1 MLQNLKMAED
11 ESNSKKP
18 PLSPDKLI
26 QGVLS
31 KLGETFDGLLGRQA
45 KASSTLATSELAARA
60 KKLLDSQVRDMGEN
74 GRFVPHIIQLKV
86 EWEKFTTNDP
96 DIKKNLE
103 EELKKLEN
111 ELLAALIDH
120 INDNRY
126 LTYAPLKITAKPDY
140 FVEGIHI
147 VTSFGETEK
156 EGDEVDLSVTM
167 PNINVKE
174 LIPENNTPDPDA
186 ADPAAAKAAAATETV
201 FAKFSLHGMEKEIRL
216 RFEPG
221 ERVIVGRTRE
231 NDLALEDQSVSKLHA
246 ALFFNPADI
255 AGTGREPRELVVADT
270 GSTNGTFIN
279 KERLAYGK
287 AFPIKEGDMV
297 TFGTVDV
304 FFEHIVSEAEPE
316 PEEDPEVTVEDVKG
330 PIRIELGSDNS

>member
-11 ESNSKKP
+11 ESNPKKTQ
-18 PLSPDKLI
+18 LSPDKLI

-45 KASSTLATSELAARA
+45 KPSSTLATSELAARA
-60 KKLLDSQVRDMGEN
+60 RKLLDSQVRDMGEN
-74 GRFVPHIIQLKV
+74 GKFVPHLVQLKV
-86 EWEKFTTNDP
+86 EWGKFSAASP
-96 DIKKNLE
+96 AS
-103 EELKKLEN
+103 LKSLEN
-111 ELLAALIDH
+111 ELMAALIDH

-126 LTYAPLKITAKPDY
+126 RTYAPLKITAKPDY

-156 EGDEVDLSVTM
+156 ENDEVDLSVTM
-167 PNINVKE
+167 PNINVGE
-174 LIPENNTPDPDA
+174 LIPDKKKRTG
-186 ADPAAAKAAAATETV
+186 ETV
-201 FAKFSLHGMEKEIRL
+201 FAKFSLHGMEKEVRL
-216 RFEPG
+216 FFEPG
-221 ERVIVGRTRE
+221 ERVTVGRTRE

-246 ALFFNPADI
+246 ALSFHAN
-255 AGTGREPRELVVADT
+255 GELMVADT

-287 AFPIKEGDMV
+287 ALPVNEGDMV

-304 FFEHIVSEAEPE
+304 FFEHLVSEPQTA
-316 PEEDPEVTVEDVKG
+316 PEEDQDVTVEDEKG
-330 PIRIELGSDNS
+330 PIRIELDNDDLEVKN

>member
-11 ESNSKKP
+11 ESNPKKTQ
-18 PLSPDKLI
+18 LSPDKLI

-45 KASSTLATSELAARA
+45 KPSSTLATSELAARA
-60 KKLLDSQVRDMGEN
+60 RKLLDSQVRDMGEN
-74 GRFVPHIIQLKV
+74 GKFVPHLIQLKV
-86 EWEKFTTNDP
+86 EWGKFSDASP
-96 DIKKNLE
+96 E
-103 EELKKLEN
+103 SLKSLEN
-111 ELLAALIDH
+111 ELMASLIDH

-126 LTYAPLKITAKPDY
+126 LTYAPLKVTARPDY

-156 EGDEVDLSVTM
+156 ENDEVDLSVTM
-167 PNINVKE
+167 PNINISE
-174 LIPENNTPDPDA
+174 LIPDKKP
-186 ADPAAAKAAAATETV
+186 AAKAVETV
-201 FAKFSLHGMEKEIRL
+201 FAKFSLHGMEKEVRL
-216 RFEPG
+216 LFEPG
-221 ERVIVGRTRE
+221 ERIDVGRTRE

-246 ALFFNPADI
+246 ALSFNAS
-255 AGTGREPRELVVADT
+255 GELVVADT

-287 AFPIKEGDMV
+287 ALPVKEGDMV

-304 FFEHIVSEAEPE
+304 FFEHLVSEPE
-316 PEEDPEVTVEDVKG
+316 PLPEAAAEAGEDPDVTAGDKKG
-330 PIRIELGSDNS
+330 PIRVEINTSSDPEETV